1 MQNHSPPSETLWHK
15 PLVSGTDN
23 MGERRGNFCLKPWD
37 RMHGLLCLVLQK
49 SQPPPRSWA
58 DPLEEKDAVVC
69 GGSHLCRRC
78 QFLPR
83 AAVVLW
89 WYLSSLLD
97 AYSEGRGGAGISAL
111 LGSML
116 IVLAVQDGWQGV
128 CAVPSD
134 RCSQNLCLCVDTVGS
149 VWL

>member
-1 MQNHSPPSETLWHK
+1 MLWFAVGAICVGGVSSCPELRWSFGGTF
-15 PLVSGTDN
+15 PLLG
-23 MGERRGNFCLKPWD
+23 
-37 RMHGLLCLVLQK
+37 
-49 SQPPPRSWA
+49 
-58 DPLEEKDAVVC
+58 
-69 GGSHLCRRC
+69 
-78 QFLPR
+78 
-83 AAVVLW
+83 
-89 WYLSSLLD
+89 

-116 IVLAVQDGWQGV
+116 IVLAVQDGWGGV